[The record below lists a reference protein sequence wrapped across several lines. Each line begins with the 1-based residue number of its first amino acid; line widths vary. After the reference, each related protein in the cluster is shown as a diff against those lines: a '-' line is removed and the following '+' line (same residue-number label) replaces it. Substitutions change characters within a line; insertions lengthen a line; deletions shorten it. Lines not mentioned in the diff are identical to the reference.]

1 MSETNKNLE
10 SFLPEIELKIE
21 LFNKEVK
28 FVNKLIDQQLA
39 YGTKRVYQSDWRIF
53 EDWCNNR
60 GYQAINAD
68 PEIISMFIGSQFHE
82 GLHPSTL
89 NRRLAAIKFAYKCF
103 KKPSPT
109 DDMLV
114 KATLKGIRRDEKAPP
129 VKAKKAALSHIV
141 KEMVALCNSNS
152 LKDIRNKAILLI
164 GFAGAFRR
172 SELVAVNFEDISFTD
187 KGMEIKII
195 RSKTDQ
201 EGKGNMKIIL
211 PAKKDIMYCPIL
223 AINNWLEKSQIKHG
237 AIFRGINKHNHI
249 SETRLSDNSV
259 YHLVKK
265 CIVELG
271 YNFDEFSPHSLRA
284 GFVTSA
290 YENKAML
297 TKIMEQANM
306 KSMQTAQ
313 RYIRHAQ
320 RYENHA
326 GEDLL

>member
-1 MSETNKNLE
+1 MSEINKSLE
-10 SFLPEIELKIE
+10 FPKPEMENKID
-21 LFNKEVK
+21 LFHKETEFVK
-28 FVNKLIDQQLA
+28 KLIDQQLA

-53 EDWCNNR
+53 EDWCNKR
-60 GYQAINAD
+60 TYSATNATS
-68 PEIISMFIGSQFHE
+68 EIISMFIGSQFDD

-89 NRRLAAIKFAYKCF
+89 NRRLAAIKFAYKCLN
-103 KKPSPT
+103 KSSPT
-109 DDMLV
+109 DDMIV
-114 KATLKGIRRDEKAPP
+114 KATLKGIRRDEKALP
-129 VKAKKAALSHIV
+129 VKAKKAAIANIV
-141 KEMVALCNSNS
+141 KEMTRLCSSNS
-152 LKDIRNKAILLI
+152 LKDIRNKAILLL

-172 SELVAVNFEDISFTD
+172 SELVAVNVEHITITD
-187 KGMEIKII
+187 KGMEIKIH

-201 EGKGNMKIIL
+201 EGKGDIKIIL
-211 PAKKDIMYCPIL
+211 PAKKDMVYCPIL
-223 AINNWLEKSQIKHG
+223 AINKWLEKSQIKHG
-237 AIFRGINKHNHI
+237 ALFRGINKHNQM
-249 SETRLSDNSV
+249 SETRLSDNAV

-271 YNFDEFSPHSLRA
+271 YNFDEYSPHSLRA